1 MQCVLKDK
9 ILTLMDLPVVNHPDY
24 VAKIND
30 DNKFPIQKF
39 GALAEHLLKTGVVK
53 KFHIPEE
60 CSTETMKTS
69 HSLEYINHIRNKTLD
84 IKLQKKIGF
93 PINDSVVRRS
103 FVATGGTV
111 LASKLA
117 LDSKLACNTAGGS
130 HHATFDFGAGYCVFN
145 DVAVAAN
152 YLKDKGYARK
162 ILILDLD
169 VHQGNGNSEI
179 FEKDKDVLTFSMH
192 CASNYPAKKSKSD
205 VDVELKDHMED
216 DEYLAVLKD
225 NLKKLN
231 QNKYD
236 FIFYVAGVDIHY
248 EDRLGKLKIT
258 DEGINT
264 RDQIVIENF
273 YSKNTPLCGVLGGGY
288 NKSFDKLIE
297 LHSMLHKNC
306 AKII

>member
-1 MQCVLKDK
+1 MQ
-9 ILTLMDLPVVNHPDY
+9 LPVVNHPDY

-30 DNKFPIQKF
+30 DNKFPIKKF
-39 GALAEHLLKTGVVK
+39 GALANHLIKNNVVK
-53 KFHIPEE
+53 KFHITKE
-60 CSTETMKTS
+60 CSIKTMKTS
-69 HSLEYINHIRNKTLD
+69 HSIEYINNIKNKTLD
-84 IKLQKKIGF
+84 LQSQKKIGF

-117 LDSKLACNTAGGS
+117 LESKLACNTAGGS
-130 HHATFDFGAGYCVFN
+130 HHATFNFGAGYCVFN

-152 YLKDKGYARK
+152 YLKNKRYSKK
-162 ILILDLD
+162 ILILDLE
-169 VHQGNGNSEI
+169 VHHGNGNSEI
-179 FEKDKDVLTFSMH
+179 FKNDKDVLTFSMH

-205 VDVELKDHMED
+205 IDIELAENMED
-216 DEYLAVLKD
+216 KEYINILNK

-231 QNKYD
+231 ENNYD
-236 FIFYVAGVDIHY
+236 FVFYVAGVDIHF
-248 EDRLGKLKIT
+248 EDRLGKLKVT
-258 DEGINT
+258 DEGINM

-273 YSKNTPLCGVLGGGY
+273 HKKNIPLCGVLGGGY

-306 AKII
+306 AKMI

>member
-1 MQCVLKDK
+1 ME
-9 ILTLMDLPVVNHPDY
+9 LPVVNHPDY

-39 GALAEHLLKTGVVK
+39 GALAEYLINKGVVK
-53 KFHIPEE
+53 KFYTPKA
-60 CSTETMKTS
+60 CSISTMKTS
-69 HSLEYINHIRNKTLD
+69 HSLEYINHIKNKTLNL
-84 IKLQKKIGF
+84 KLQKKIGF
-93 PINDSVVRRS
+93 PINDSVARRS

-117 LDSKLACNTAGGS
+117 LDFKLACNTAGGS
-130 HHATFDFGAGYCVFN
+130 HHATFDCGAGYCVFN

-152 YLKDKGYARK
+152 YLKNKRYAKR
-162 ILILDLD
+162 ILIIDLD

-179 FEKDKDVLTFSMH
+179 FKNDKDVLTFSMH

-205 VDVELKDHMED
+205 IDIELKDHMED
-216 DEYLAVLKD
+216 EEYLNILHNNLKD
-225 NLKKLN
+225 LN
-231 QNKYD
+231 KNKYD
-236 FIFYVAGVDIHY
+236 FVFYVAGVDIHF

-258 DEGINT
+258 DYGINK
-264 RDQIVIENF
+264 RDQMVIENF

-288 NKSFDKLIE
+288 NKSFEKLIE

-306 AKII
+306 ANYFS